1 MSVFS
6 FQFDDFF
13 LVHPKIKYEKTRQIS
28 NVQDGNSTWT
38 EKEAS
43 KNSDGL
49 VNYKQKVDCHQHH

>member
-6 FQFDDFF
+6 FQFNEFF
-13 LVHPKIKYEKTRQIS
+13 LVKKYEKTRQRG
-28 NVQDGNSTWT
+28 NVQDDNSTWT

-49 VNYKQKVDCHQHH
+49 VNYKQKVDCHQDH